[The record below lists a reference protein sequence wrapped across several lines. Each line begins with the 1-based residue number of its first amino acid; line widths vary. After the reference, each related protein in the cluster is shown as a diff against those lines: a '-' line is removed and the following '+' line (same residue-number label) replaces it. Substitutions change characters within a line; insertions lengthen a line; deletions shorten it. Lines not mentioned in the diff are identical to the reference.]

1 MHLAIFLII
10 FYLKV
15 VETPTKLDMEP
26 TYLQD
31 KTPRKYF
38 FKQRNFRVWCVIA
51 MLSSICRYGLLTW
64 IPMYYKV
71 ETGKEMLNPIFT
83 NLMFPLGMAI
93 GTLLITWCAGS
104 RYSQNLGLVIIS
116 ASALCGTLIFI
127 FPMLTESKTILVGI
141 FFSGFFLYG
150 INGTLWLYA
159 MEQGGKHF
167 SGTTAGII
175 NCFAYIGAGL
185 EMLIFP
191 LMLKMSG
198 EILSVFLLMELIC
211 VGMVICGMVVSKKDT
226 IVEPEIRE

>member
-93 GTLLITWCAGS
+93 
-104 RYSQNLGLVIIS
+104 
-116 ASALCGTLIFI
+116 GTLIFI